1 MFVDKKPMDLLKL
14 MEKEMNDLLVD
25 FVRSFRDHSGEER
38 TGTYLL
44 SLLKAVRLWHAL
56 NGMQV
61 TRKVKI
67 GGSSA
72 RPFLKWLEKYL
83 NQGLEPVQ
91 IYPKGNKAVI

>member
-1 MFVDKKPMDLLKL
+1 MDLLKL
-14 MEKEMNDLLVD
+14 IEKEMNDLLVD
-25 FVRSFRDHSGEER
+25 SVRSFRDRSGNER

-44 SLLKAVRLWHAL
+44 ALLKAVRSWHAL

-61 TRKVKI
+61 TRKEKI

-91 IYPKGNKAVI
+91 IYPKWNKAVI